1 MEADDPRNEPSSRTK
16 RQIPEKGIGKE
27 EEKKRRKRGSG
38 AKSRPGMCLQ
48 NFIFPSLSP
57 TSTVLGWS
65 GAALN
70 GVLRAVDHHQGEPF
84 VEGQFG
90 RLVSLNDKFE
100 SVVIRRKGTP
110 PSFSLKSVR

>member
-57 TSTVLGWS
+57 TSTLLGWS

-70 GVLRAVDHHQGEPF
+70 GKCGEQKMVTTASRPRRGNSEGWSRSMASSRAWSSPVQVRHLRSH
-84 VEGQFG
+84 
-90 RLVSLNDKFE
+90 
-100 SVVIRRKGTP
+100 
-110 PSFSLKSVR
+110 